1 MNKDNYLIKR
11 LQDPKQKDIA
21 FNDLLNA
28 YQKRLYWHIRKIVQT
43 HENADDVLQNTFI
56 RVYKNIQNFKG
67 NSTLHTWMFRIA
79 YNESLRFLEK
89 NKRNKFVN
97 VDDVSSSRLEV
108 LFEDE
113 YFNGDEIQ
121 IKLHKIID
129 ELKEKQRRVFQMK
142 YFDNMSFRQI
152 SDILEVSESTLKSTY
167 YTVVKIIEK
176 KILL

>member
-21 FNDLLNA
+21 FNDLLDA